1 MAIDTRQE
9 EVNVKEYFAK
19 EIRTVLQRGGKRLKL
34 ETDTLKN
41 YSTHIRIFSQFNLRY
56 VMMHQNNVLRSY
68 PIVD

>member
-1 MAIDTRQE
+1 MIIASFPIQRIRDLAIDTRQE

-41 YSTHIRIFSQFNLRY
+41 
-56 VMMHQNNVLRSY
+56 
-68 PIVD
+68 